1 MNDNEII
8 VQVTGENG
16 GEKIAKTP
24 SEKPKTQKNTD
35 SQKNISASEEII
47 SKDVT
52 DEEEKGKPKARRKTV
67 KSTSASDE
75 KLSQEAQTSKRTAK
89 KKSEAAEEL
98 KDEPA
103 ADLQSHTSAITVLQE
118 NGEKTFSESGDGQK
132 PASESEISE
141 QTEQI
146 QDNAPLLTVFTISS
160 DDQPLTEE
168 LEDIDEEN
176 DTDEEAGRI
185 IPPDELFAIT
195 KNETDGQEQSEAP
208 AEEDDISTDYEDE
221 DNVDDD
227 GQYTF
232 ANLTTQSDTVEKASN
247 NTQNYDPKKP
257 RKIDGRFDIVELFVF
272 TLLAVMIVTS
282 FFFRHSIVKGESME
296 NTLYEGEHLIIS
308 DFLYNPQRGDI
319 IVCED
324 HTAEISTPIVKR
336 VIAIGGDRIKI
347 TANGEVYV
355 NGKLIDESDYVF
367 IDSYAKPTYR
377 YTPLEMTVPE
387 GELFVMG
394 DHRNNSTDSRDIVKL
409 GTISEDAVLGK
420 VLLRFYPFS
429 KFGTVD

>member
-89 KKSEAAEEL
+89 KKTGAAEEL
-98 KDEPA
+98 KAEPA
-103 ADLQSHTSAITVLQE
+103 ADLQSHTSAITELQE
-118 NGEKTFSESGDGQK
+118 NGEKTSSESGDGQK

-160 DDQPLTEE
+160 DNQPLTEE

-176 DTDEEAGRI
+176 DTDEEDGRI

-232 ANLTTQSDTVEKASN
+232 ANLTTQSDTVEKASD

-296 NTLYEGEHLIIS
+296 NTLHDGEHLIIS
-308 DFLYNPQRGDI
+308 DFLYTPQRGDI

-324 HTAEISTPIVKR
+324 HTAEVSTPIVKR